1 MAELGPARS
10 AGPRPGP
17 DPSASSRIL
26 YGLRGER
33 LGLQEHLSIHGPAP
47 HSVRIDEVE
56 HAGLRGRGGG
66 AFPTAIKMRAVASA
80 RGRTVVVANGSE
92 GEPASTKD
100 KLLLSYLPHLVIDGA
115 IAAAGAVGADEV
127 IVCVPRGARGA
138 IESVERAVWER
149 SSSRSKEP
157 RISVERV
164 PDRYVAGEES
174 ALVHWLNGGPAKP
187 TFIPPR
193 PFQKGVR
200 GRPTLVQNVETLAG
214 IALVA
219 RHGSAWYRAIG
230 DAQEPGTR
238 LVTLSGAVA
247 RPGVYEVPCGMTV
260 ASLVEHAG
268 GSSEVQAF
276 LFGGY
281 FGSWIEAER
290 AWQLPLTESALR
302 HASGALGCGVV
313 VALPSDSCG
322 VLEAAR
328 VARYL
333 SNETAGQ
340 CGPCVHGLGALAR
353 DLELLAA
360 GARPNADRLQRWID
374 QVKGRGACHHP
385 DGALRF
391 ITSAMRV
398 FSDDVARHRR
408 GESCRAR
415 SKQPVLPV
423 PATTGEWR

>member
-1 MAELGPARS
+1 
-10 AGPRPGP
+10 
-17 DPSASSRIL
+17 
-26 YGLRGER
+26 
-33 LGLQEHLSIHGPAP
+33 
-47 HSVRIDEVE
+47 
-56 HAGLRGRGGG
+56 
-66 AFPTAIKMRAVASA
+66 
-80 RGRTVVVANGSE
+80 
-92 GEPASTKD
+92 
-100 KLLLSYLPHLVIDGA
+100 LLLAYLPHLVIDGA
-115 IAAAGAVGADEV
+115 VAAAGAVGADEV
-127 IVCVPRGARGA
+127 IVCVPRGARA
-138 IESVERAVWER
+138 AAESVQRAVWER

-157 RISVERV
+157 RISVELV
-164 PDRYVAGEES
+164 PERYVAGEES

-214 IALVA
+214 ISLVA
-219 RHGSAWYRAIG
+219 RYGSAWYRAIG
-230 DAQEPGTR
+230 DTQEPGTR
-238 LVTLSGAVA
+238 LVTISGAVE

-268 GSSEVQAF
+268 GASAVQAF

-313 VALPSDSCG
+313 VALPSESCG
-322 VLEAAR
+322 VLETAR
-328 VARYL
+328 IARYL

-398 FSDDVARHRR
+398 FSDDAARHRR
-408 GESCRAR
+408 GEPCRAR
-415 SKQPVLPV
+415 SKHPVLPV